1 MKKILFFVLVFIS
14 FVNSGLA
21 QLKDGAWIEEKFASD
36 IMERKNINGT
46 HLFPIVGFE
55 FGEGNMY
62 VLTYGGELQP
72 VTIVYKKNNIGQIVD
87 FESTI
92 NTQEWPE
99 IMVNKY
105 RQADCTIKIEKDVI
119 VLTILCAGKKETY
132 RFISNL
138 DGSRF
143 KTILEMKGWLLNY
156 LIPPVFPE
164 GRTTLMKLLQT
175 ED

>member
-1 MKKILFFVLVFIS
+1 
-14 FVNSGLA
+14 
-21 QLKDGAWIEEKFASD
+21 
-36 IMERKNINGT
+36 
-46 HLFPIVGFE
+46 
-55 FGEGNMY
+55 
-62 VLTYGGELQP
+62 
-72 VTIVYKKNNIGQIVD
+72 
-87 FESTI
+87 
-92 NTQEWPE
+92 
-99 IMVNKY
+99 
-105 RQADCTIKIEKDVI
+105 